1 MSCKREE
8 VEDKI
13 KKSNKRI
20 DDLTFEIKLDTNK
33 DGIKVQKD
41 LRKKLRKEIID
52 LHKSLFGK
60 HNHWMVVEP
69 ESELDSD

>member
-13 KKSNKRI
+13 KKLNKRI

-33 DGIKVQKD
+33 DGIKVKKD
-41 LRKKLRKEIID
+41 LRKKLRKEIIE
-52 LHKSLFGK
+52 LHKSLFRK
-60 HNHWMVVEP
+60 HNRWMVVEP
-69 ESELDSD
+69 ESDSD